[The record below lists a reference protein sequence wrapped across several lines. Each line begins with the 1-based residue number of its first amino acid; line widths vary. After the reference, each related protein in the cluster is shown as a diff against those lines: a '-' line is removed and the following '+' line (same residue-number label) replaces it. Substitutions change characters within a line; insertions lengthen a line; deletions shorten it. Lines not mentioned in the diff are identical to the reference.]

1 MPGSVA
7 KKRSHAQAIRCYN
20 LRQEGFTLS
29 QIADIVCI
37 DKEKVRDRILLG
49 ERLSQLGEKDD

>member
-1 MPGSVA
+1 MPGSGA
-7 KKRSHAQAIRCYN
+7 HKRSQAQAIRCYN

-37 DKEKVRDRILLG
+37 DKEKVRVRILLG
-49 ERLSQLGEKDD
+49 ERLSQLGEKE

>member
-1 MPGSVA
+1 MPGSGA
-7 KKRSHAQAIRCYN
+7 QKRSRALALRCYN

-37 DKEKVRDRILLG
+37 DKEKVRVRILLG
-49 ERLSQLGEKDD
+49 QRLVQLGEGK

>member
-1 MPGSVA
+1 MPGSGA
-7 KKRSHAQAIRCYN
+7 QKRSQAQAIRCYN

-37 DKEKVRDRILLG
+37 DKEEVRARILLG
-49 ERLSQLGEKDD
+49 ERLVQLGEDK